1 MDKMGMFWGGAFGGV
16 WGFLY
21 FSIGWPY
28 AETIV
33 NKIDMWVKY
42 ASNASL
48 VDFLGGGVILALL
61 CGGIG
66 ILLGGMAGT
75 GRKGW

>member
-1 MDKMGMFWGGAFGGV
+1 MDKMGMFWGGAFGAV

-21 FSIGWPY
+21 YAIGWPL
-28 AETIV
+28 AEETV

-42 ASNASL
+42 ASSASL
-48 VDFLGGGVILALL
+48 VEFLGGELILAIL
-61 CGGIG
+61 CGGVG
-66 ILLGGMAGT
+66 VLLGGMAGT